1 MTPDDKR
8 RRVIVMRL
16 MCDRRLDFE
25 RLSRDLGLN
34 FVEAYAKE
42 LESLAELVADGL
54 VVMNERGVE
63 VTPIGGPLLRI
74 IAMRFDARF
83 VSAPQRHAPAI

>member
-1 MTPDDKR
+1 
-8 RRVIVMRL
+8 
-16 MCDRRLDFE
+16 
-25 RLSRDLGLN
+25 
-34 FVEAYAKE
+34 
-42 LESLAELVADGL
+42 
-54 VVMNERGVE
+54 VE